1 MKHSRKEAALALVL
15 LLAIVFGCMFA
26 ADRIQRGNG
35 TIAVTEGW
43 IETDVGNLMYKLY
56 TPKTATAETPAPDV
70 LLLHGYQNDH
80 ETCAAY
86 AIKLARRGAVV
97 LCLDEYGHGSTT
109 AGLINR
115 GYVNHKV
122 TVNYGEDSVEDST
135 FKTIGGQ
142 TRYKVMMNFYNLSF
156 FDKQYTTDADGNS
169 MTDSS
174 AGGSCAYAL
183 LAAMDNVDP
192 ARLAISGH
200 SMGTW
205 SSWSVAANFC
215 GTEFLGCTADEA
227 AWNTTYGS
235 FEDGTAR
242 RMELLNTN
250 HRLTT
255 HNAHGL
261 ATALTWFSDTIGL
274 DLTLAPTDQVAM
286 TKETPVLIAMLAA
299 VASLMAV
306 MELLLTTP
314 FFSRAVQPL
323 PGEAS
328 VKPNGAWWR
337 GAIITMLLA
346 AATYPFMTQLGH
358 GLLPLPENI
367 FRMTVG
373 NGFLSW
379 YLLLI
384 LIMLVTSIIGYQKN
398 KKRGAQDGWQS
409 MGLGTAAASGR
420 MGWGLLGRCALLVL
434 CMLAYLYVLLL
445 ICEKAFLLDFR
456 FIWPVFKT
464 FDAARFGQFC
474 VYLPVFALFFIL
486 NNSKIMASA
495 RCKATYQPGFKGF
508 LGCWWRNALM
518 MVGGILIIV
527 LIEYIPFFMNI
538 APGADLLFGSTFGGP
553 FMSLLI
559 LFVPQVLVFSVLC
572 TYTYRRTGS
581 VYVGALTAASL
592 ACWIVTGGSSMLQ
605 AEHTKKLPTRAAFF
619 VISVFLPDT
628 DPDSR
633 RPGRGWRACTY
644 PPHMRPAARS
654 PRSAAGTSECPAAAP
669 RGFCNAPGSD
679 CGSSSQSS
687 GTPSHRPDSPRSRS
701 GICDTDRRPP
711 PPAHRRRHR
720 SPPCVPAA
728 SAATPA

>member
-1 MKHSRKEAALALVL
+1 MKHTRRNAAVALVL

-56 TPKTATAETPAPDV
+56 TPKTATAENPVSGV

-86 AIKLARRGAVV
+86 AIELARRGAVV

-122 TVNYGEDSVEDST
+122 TVNYGEDSIEDGT

-142 TRYKVMMNFYNLSF
+142 TRYKVMMNFSNLSF
-156 FDKQYTTDADGNS
+156 FDKHYTTDADGNS

-174 AGGSCAYAL
+174 AGGSYAYAL

-192 ARLAISGH
+192 ARLALSGH

-215 GTEFLGCTADEA
+215 GTDVEPKAVVLQCGELFRDSAYDAENIHFNNVLLLQAKYDEFSYFRDYKNIVDDELLKSDLRTEFLGCTTDEA
-227 AWNTTYGS
+227 AGNTTYGT

-274 DLTLAPTDQVAM
+274 DLTLAPIDQVAM
-286 TKETPVLIAMLAA
+286 TKETLVLIAMLAA

-314 FFSRAVQPL
+314 FFSGAVQPL
-323 PGEAS
+323 PDKAS

-346 AATYPFMTQLGH
+346 AATYPFMTQAR
-358 GLLPLPENI
+358 PRSP
-367 FRMTVG
+367 
-373 NGFLSW
+373 
-379 YLLLI
+379 
-384 LIMLVTSIIGYQKN
+384 
-398 KKRGAQDGWQS
+398 
-409 MGLGTAAASGR
+409 AAAG
-420 MGWGLLGRCALLVL
+420 
-434 CMLAYLYVLLL
+434 
-445 ICEKAFLLDFR
+445 KH
-456 FIWPVFKT
+456 
-464 FDAARFGQFC
+464 
-474 VYLPVFALFFIL
+474 LPHDSRQRLF
-486 NNSKIMASA
+486 
-495 RCKATYQPGFKGF
+495 Q
-508 LGCWWRNALM
+508 
-518 MVGGILIIV
+518 
-527 LIEYIPFFMNI
+527 
-538 APGADLLFGSTFGGP
+538 
-553 FMSLLI
+553 
-559 LFVPQVLVFSVLC
+559 LVFSSDPYHAGHVHHRLSEKQKA
-572 TYTYRRTGS
+572 RRAGRLAEHGARYGCRAGAHGLGS
-581 VYVGALTAASL
+581 ARPLRAAGPVHAGVSVRAAVSL
-592 ACWIVTGGSSMLQ
+592 REGIFCWTSGSSG
-605 AEHTKKLPTRAAFF
+605 R
-619 VISVFLPDT
+619 S
-628 DPDSR
+628 SR
-633 RPGRGWRACTY
+633 PLTQ
-644 PPHMRPAARS
+644 
-654 PRSAAGTSECPAAAP
+654 
-669 RGFCNAPGSD
+669 PGSD
-679 CGSSSQSS
+679 SSAS
-687 GTPSHRPDSPRSRS
+687 TFRSLRCS
-701 GICDTDRRPP
+701 L
-711 PPAHRRRHR
+711 
-720 SPPCVPAA
+720 S
-728 SAATPA
+728 

>member
-1 MKHSRKEAALALVL
+1 
-15 LLAIVFGCMFA
+15 
-26 ADRIQRGNG
+26 
-35 TIAVTEGW
+35 
-43 IETDVGNLMYKLY
+43 MYKLY
-56 TPKTATAETPAPDV
+56 TPKTATAETPAPGV

-97 LCLDEYGHGSTT
+97 LCPDEYGHGSTT

-122 TVNYGEDSVEDST
+122 TVNYGEDSVEDGT

-142 TRYKVMMNFYNLSF
+142 TRYKVMMNFSNLSF
-156 FDKQYTTDADGNS
+156 FDKHYTTDADGNS

-200 SMGTW
+200 PMGTW

-215 GTEFLGCTADEA
+215 GTDIEPKAVVLQCGELFRDSAYDAENIHFNNVLLLQAKYDEFSYFRDYKNVVDDDLLKSDLRTEFLGCTADEA

-286 TKETPVLIAMLAA
+286 TKETLVLIAMLAA

-337 GAIITMLLA
+337 GA
-346 AATYPFMTQLGH
+346 
-358 GLLPLPENI
+358 
-367 FRMTVG
+367 
-373 NGFLSW
+373 
-379 YLLLI
+379 
-384 LIMLVTSIIGYQKN
+384 
-398 KKRGAQDGWQS
+398 QDGWQS
-409 MGLGTAAASGR
+409 MGARHSCRVGAHGLGPARPPRAAG
-420 MGWGLLGRCALLVL
+420 
-434 CMLAYLYVLLL
+434 
-445 ICEKAFLLDFR
+445 
-456 FIWPVFKT
+456 PVHAGVSVR
-464 FDAARFGQFC
+464 AAVSLREGIFAG
-474 VYLPVFALFFIL
+474 LPVHL
-486 NNSKIMASA
+486 
-495 RCKATYQPGFKGF
+495 T
-508 LGCWWRNALM
+508 
-518 MVGGILIIV
+518 V
-527 LIEYIPFFMNI
+527 LQ
-538 APGADLLFGSTFGGP
+538 DL
-553 FMSLLI
+553 
-559 LFVPQVLVFSVLC
+559 
-572 TYTYRRTGS
+572 
-581 VYVGALTAASL
+581 
-592 ACWIVTGGSSMLQ
+592 
-605 AEHTKKLPTRAAFF
+605 
-619 VISVFLPDT
+619 
-628 DPDSR
+628 
-633 RPGRGWRACTY
+633 
-644 PPHMRPAARS
+644 
-654 PRSAAGTSECPAAAP
+654 
-669 RGFCNAPGSD
+669 
-679 CGSSSQSS
+679 
-687 GTPSHRPDSPRSRS
+687 
-701 GICDTDRRPP
+701 
-711 PPAHRRRHR
+711 
-720 SPPCVPAA
+720 
-728 SAATPA
+728 